1 MTRNVLTA
9 LLAIATGFAVSL
21 MLPALYSLPAQAQ
34 RSPLADGEPC
44 PSYMYK
50 GRDELFCHCGSTAG
64 GNKVWGSDSY
74 TDDFGIVPRRAA
86 RGRDQCGGRGDPRP
100 PRAGSGKLPGLVP
113 QRHHFA
119 ELRRI
124 RELDRVRQPAGAG
137 ENARR
142 CAAVSGA
149 LHRRAAGVVGRL
161 SLRSG
166 PHRSGVGTNPYTAR
180 LGRVHRRRARRPD

>member
-74 TDDFGIVPRRAA
+74 TDDFGIVPS
-86 RGRDQCGGRGDPRP
+86 PRH
-100 PRAGSGKLPGLVP
+100 AGTIS
-113 QRHHFA
+113 
-119 ELRRI
+119 
-124 RELDRVRQPAGAG
+124 
-137 ENARR
+137 
-142 CAAVSGA
+142 
-149 LHRRAAGVVGRL
+149 AAGG
-161 SLRSG
+161 
-166 PHRSGVGTNPYTAR
+166 
-180 LGRVHRRRARRPD
+180 